1 MQNYN
6 LEIQITVQASFIDS
20 EEPFSSDTLVGS
32 IMIEKKELRSDNL
45 FLEAKNTNDII
56 NRLSQSYIVKLNQM
70 LKE

>member
-1 MQNYN
+1 MFED
-6 LEIQITVQASFIDS
+6 L
-20 EEPFSSDTLVGS
+20 